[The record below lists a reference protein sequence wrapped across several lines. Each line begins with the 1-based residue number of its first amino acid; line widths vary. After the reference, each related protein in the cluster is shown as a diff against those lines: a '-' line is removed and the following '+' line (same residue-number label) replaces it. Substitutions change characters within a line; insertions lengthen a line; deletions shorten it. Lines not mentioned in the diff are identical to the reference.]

1 MSIKNVIR
9 KIAGFFRSLLYSILY
24 VYHKGIERRKYG
36 RSSLPYENTLEK
48 NPVYI
53 LGNGPSLKDDLN
65 GIVNKLKSLNA
76 KAFAVNNFAIS
87 DSFLEVRPEFYCIA
101 DRVYFWE
108 NYDEQASSIYNIF
121 NNKVTWD
128 MKLYVPIGK
137 DGFVKERISNKK
149 IDVIPV
155 SITLF
160 KGFESLKYD
169 FYKRGIAVP
178 SFVNIT
184 IMALYLALNMG
195 CKKIF
200 LYGVDHTFLREIA
213 VDDDNVL
220 CSFDKHFYGDRLRK
234 IQPREDGTYMRMAD
248 FVFDKYLTFI
258 EHDNIRGYADYL
270 GAEIINCTKCSCIDS
285 YIRLSQIE
293 KLQ

>member
-1 MSIKNVIR
+1 MSIKTVIR
-9 KIAGFFRSLLYSILY
+9 KIAAFFRSLFYSFLY
-24 VYHKGIERRKYG
+24 VYHKGKERHKYG
-36 RSSLPYENTLEK
+36 RVSQPYEKTLEI

-53 LGNGPSLKDDLN
+53 LGNGPSLKDDINSIVIQLKDLN
-65 GIVNKLKSLNA
+65 T

-87 DSFLEVRPEFYCIA
+87 DSFLDVRPEFYCIA

-137 DGFVKERISNKK
+137 DGFVRERISNNK

-155 SITLF
+155 STTLF
-160 KGFESLKYD
+160 GGFKSLKYRY
-169 FYKRGIAVP
+169 YKRGMAVP

-184 IMALYLALNMG
+184 IMALFLALNMG
-195 CKKIF
+195 CKKIY

-220 CSFDKHFYGDRLRK
+220 CSYDKHFYGDRLRK
-234 IQPREDGTYMRMAD
+234 IQPLEDGTYMRMAD
-248 FVFDKYLTFI
+248 FVYDKYLTFI

-270 GAEIINCTKCSCIDS
+270 GAEIINCTRCSCIDS
-285 YIRLSQIE
+285 YTRLTQI
-293 KLQ
+293 KNKK